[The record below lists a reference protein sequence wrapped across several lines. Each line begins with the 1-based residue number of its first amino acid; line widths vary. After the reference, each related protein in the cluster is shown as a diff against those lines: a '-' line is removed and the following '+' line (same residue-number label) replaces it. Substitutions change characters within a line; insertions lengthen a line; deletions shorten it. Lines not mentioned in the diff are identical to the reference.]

1 MKARNTKT
9 GKEITILGISTE
21 WGTATYIEDG
31 ILHQENLSG
40 GWEIIDE
47 SEPVDWSS
55 FRRDAAKD
63 ILAGMVAKKVYH
75 AHPDDCDEDELK
87 DQQRA
92 AKRAAYTAIIYAD
105 ELIKQLKQE

>member
-40 GWEIIDE
+40 EWEIIDE
-47 SEPVDWSS
+47 SAPVDWSS
-55 FRRDAAKD
+55 FRREAAKD
-63 ILAGMVAKKVYH
+63 ILVAAIK
-75 AHPDDCDEDELK
+75 ANDEREVIFEDKNFPCYVRQSIKL
-87 DQQRA
+87 
-92 AKRAAYTAIIYAD
+92 AD
-105 ELIKQLKQE
+105 ELIAKLKEK